1 MKSGAAIN
9 GRRLAPYGESELSV
23 YITRRGICEK
33 EGVLM
38 SDYEMLSLWLAI
50 VSIFVMLVIA
60 WTDTKK

>member
-1 MKSGAAIN
+1 
-9 GRRLAPYGESELSV
+9 
-23 YITRRGICEK
+23 
-33 EGVLM
+33 M

>member
-1 MKSGAAIN
+1 M
-9 GRRLAPYGESELSV
+9 APYGESELSV
-23 YITRRGICEK
+23 YITRMGICEK